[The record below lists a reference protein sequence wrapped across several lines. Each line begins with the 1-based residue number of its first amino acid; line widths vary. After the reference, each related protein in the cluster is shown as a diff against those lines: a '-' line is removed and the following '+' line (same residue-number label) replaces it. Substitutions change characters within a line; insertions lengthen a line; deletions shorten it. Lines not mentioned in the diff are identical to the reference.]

1 MAMVINSNYGAVAAR
16 KNLLETQDQFN
27 KTLERLSSGQKTI
40 YASDDAAGI
49 AIAGK
54 MEAQIRGLATAI
66 RHAKDGQS
74 MAGASESAMQEVSTL
89 LQKMR
94 ELALHAA
101 SGIATNSDKDHLN
114 LEMSNLVT
122 EIENLSTNT
131 KFNDKQLLRGLQF
144 TFYTD
149 IDIAGANITTV
160 PSDMAVSTLGISQ
173 TTVSIGGGVR
183 QDSLKNVV
191 IALDQAIETVDTKR
205 ADLGAISNRFDHIID
220 NLQNVINNT
229 RRSKST
235 MIDADFSSETT
246 KLTTTNILQ
255 QGGNAML
262 ANANAQKKLILT
274 LFNQ

>member
-1 MAMVINSNYGAVAAR
+1 
-16 KNLLETQDQFN
+16 
-27 KTLERLSSGQKTI
+27 
-40 YASDDAAGI
+40 
-49 AIAGK
+49 
-54 MEAQIRGLATAI
+54 
-66 RHAKDGQS
+66 
-74 MAGASESAMQEVSTL
+74 
-89 LQKMR
+89 
-94 ELALHAA
+94 
-101 SGIATNSDKDHLN
+101 
-114 LEMSNLVT
+114 
-122 EIENLSTNT
+122 
-131 KFNDKQLLRGLQF
+131 
-144 TFYTD
+144 
-149 IDIAGANITTV
+149 
-160 PSDMAVSTLGISQ
+160 MAVSTLGIPQ

-191 IALDQAIETVDTKR
+191 IALDQAIETVDSKR
-205 ADLGAISNRFDHIID
+205 ADLGAISNRFDHIMD

>member
-1 MAMVINSNYGAVAAR
+1 
-16 KNLLETQDQFN
+16 
-27 KTLERLSSGQKTI
+27 
-40 YASDDAAGI
+40 
-49 AIAGK
+49 
-54 MEAQIRGLATAI
+54 
-66 RHAKDGQS
+66 

-101 SGIATNSDKDHLN
+101 SGIATDSDKDHLN

-205 ADLGAISNRFDHIID
+205 ADLGAISNRFDHIMD